1 MKVVRLTPNQ
11 LALMAAIL
19 GVSNSGSDHLFEGHN
34 KQFTPDSLRLRYADK
49 KRPLDVD
56 GIVVDLVSGLCENDS
71 MLENFQDE
79 ARSWVDVLRPL
90 SIAQVKN
97 TWKRYA
103 EFVDV
108 VK

>member
-1 MKVVRLTPNQ
+1 MKIVRLTPNQ
-11 LALMAAIL
+11 LALMGAIL
-19 GVSNSGSDHLFEGHN
+19 GVSNSGSDHLFEGN
-34 KQFTPDSLRLRYADK
+34 DKKFTPEILRRQYADR

-56 GIVVDLVSGLCENDS
+56 GVVNDLVSGLCENDD

-79 ARSWVDVLRPL
+79 ARGWVDTLRPM
-90 SIAQVKN
+90 SVNQVRN

-103 EFVDV
+103 DFIDV